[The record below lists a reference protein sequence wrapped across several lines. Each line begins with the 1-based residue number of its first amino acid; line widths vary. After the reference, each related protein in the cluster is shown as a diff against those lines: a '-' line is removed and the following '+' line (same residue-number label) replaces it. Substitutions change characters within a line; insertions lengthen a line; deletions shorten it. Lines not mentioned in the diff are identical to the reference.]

1 MPIDYLKILKD
12 QKRLVLAITCG
23 ALILSLI
30 LSIIQPFQ
38 YSAKTRLLVIPAGAG
53 MDAYSALKSA
63 EMISEN
69 IAKIIPTTSFFDKV
83 TRENS
88 NLENIWSKKEKTKR
102 KQWEK
107 TVETE
112 VIYGSGMVDLTI
124 YHKNK
129 DQAILLAKSIS
140 DVLSREGRNYFGMA
154 GLQILM
160 VSSPLASS
168 YPVRPNLLLNGL
180 MGLILGLLAGIT
192 YTLLTYHP
200 AMRGY
205 NDRIRDFSSYRK
217 PAISHPIEPEMPF
230 REGLEEKPA
239 SEEPIKSMYD
249 SLN

>member
-1 MPIDYLKILKD
+1 
-12 QKRLVLAITCG
+12 
-23 ALILSLI
+23 
-30 LSIIQPFQ
+30 
-38 YSAKTRLLVIPAGAG
+38 
-53 MDAYSALKSA
+53 
-63 EMISEN
+63 
-69 IAKIIPTTSFFDKV
+69 
-83 TRENS
+83 
-88 NLENIWSKKEKTKR
+88 
-102 KQWEK
+102 
-107 TVETE
+107 
-112 VIYGSGMVDLTI
+112 
-124 YHKNK
+124 
-129 DQAILLAKSIS
+129 LLAKSIS